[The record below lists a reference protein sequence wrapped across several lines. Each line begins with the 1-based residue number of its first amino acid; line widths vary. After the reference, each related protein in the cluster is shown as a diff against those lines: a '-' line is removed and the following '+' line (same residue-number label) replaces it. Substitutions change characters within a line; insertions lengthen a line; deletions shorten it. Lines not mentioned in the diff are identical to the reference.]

1 MKHLGNLGT
10 DTPLLPNASLI
21 KHQSPQKA
29 SCTHMAG
36 PAHKHKVFGDNCSMS
51 RANHS
56 ELASNWELMQ
66 HMSAARTPVMH
77 VEHSSRRIFW
87 MSCSFST
94 QLLPIQRIEEESL
107 YFEIAYQ
114 LLIHPLTFSLG
125 TIHPYKTCCLLTKS
139 FLSSDFIAGK
149 FLSYTKPGH
158 AQQIGSDL
166 LQAAQKKHRTLHYQ
180 MFPSLSPYILK
191 AK

>member
-1 MKHLGNLGT
+1 MLVWSSISLLKKFLAHTWLALHISTRCLGT
-10 DTPLLPNASLI
+10 IVPRVGQIIANW
-21 KHQSPQKA
+21 PQTENWC
-29 SCTHMAG
+29 SICQQHERQWCMWNIRLG
-36 PAHKHKVFGDNCSMS
+36 EYSGCHAHFLHRN
-51 RANHS
+51 
-56 ELASNWELMQ
+56 
-66 HMSAARTPVMH
+66 
-77 VEHSSRRIFW
+77 RR
-87 MSCSFST
+87 
-94 QLLPIQRIEEESL
+94 SL

-125 TIHPYKTCCLLTKS
+125 IIHPYKTCCLLTKS

-166 LQAAQKKHRTLHYQ
+166 LQAALKKHRTLRYQ